1 MIKLTKKIVL
11 VGHFGVGKSSLIRRF
26 VNNAFSDDYKVT
38 IGVNIMKK
46 EITIDQTIFS
56 FVIWDVEGNE
66 SIEDIRASYLSGA
79 AGFIYVVDATRKST
93 FVNINTDLDFLNKL
107 YVDVPVVKVAN
118 KLDLISPEQASSMFR
133 EKGIEIN
140 FFTSAKT
147 GENVNNIFYDLGN
160 KMI

>member
-46 EITIDQTIFS
+46 EITIDQTVFS

-66 SIEDIRASYLSGA
+66 SIEDIRASYLSGT